1 MILNT
6 LVTYLIMYGIKS
18 NLVILNGAGAVIF
31 QREKQYTSY
40 RYFSNLILIVGVLI
54 CATISYFL
62 NRFVYSKFNIYY
74 ISETV
79 NVVIAGAYNIAVS
92 KLLKNKLSFN
102 NYLYENS
109 FSYAYDTVFI
119 VSVLLMLEMNL
130 TIVNF
135 FLSLAMALVCIF
147 VSNVLIGF
155 FIKSLNREYVNIS
168 ARNIAVRLFTIAIF
182 SILIYYAQML
192 V

>member
-1 MILNT
+1 MILNA
-6 LVTYLIMYGIKS
+6 LLTYLIMYGLKS
-18 NLVILNGAGAVIF
+18 NLVVQNSAGAVIF

-40 RYFSNLILIVGVLI
+40 RYISNLVLI
-54 CATISYFL
+54 LGVVICAAVSYFL
-62 NRFVYSKFNIYY
+62 NRFVYEKFNMYY

-79 NVVIAGAYNIAVS
+79 NVVIAGTYNIGVS
-92 KLLKNKLSFN
+92 KFLKKRPSFN

-119 VSVLLMLEMNL
+119 VSVLLMMDMNM
-130 TIVNF
+130 TIVHF
-135 FLSLAMALVCIF
+135 FLSLGMAVVSIF
-147 VSNVLIGF
+147 VTNVLIGF

-182 SILIYYAQML
+182 SILIYYAQLL